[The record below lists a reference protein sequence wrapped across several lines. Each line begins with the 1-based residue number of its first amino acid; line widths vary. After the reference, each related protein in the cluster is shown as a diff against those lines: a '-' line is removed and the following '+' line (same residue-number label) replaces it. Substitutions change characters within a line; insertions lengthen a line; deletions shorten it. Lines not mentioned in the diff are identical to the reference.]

1 MNEHRRGLPVPARE
15 SFVPPNLKVLGCR
28 YLVLL
33 LENPNHGKGI
43 ERSTLYGLCRREA
56 EKLISLFPVAVL
68 LELDL
73 TRLLDEVANMAA
85 AGSEAVGT
93 TVAGDIVTVTSVASL
108 DHLCGG

>member
-1 MNEHRRGLPVPARE
+1 MSEHRRGLPVPARE
-15 SFVPPNLKVLGCR
+15 SFMPPKVLECR

-43 ERSTLYGLCRREA
+43 ERSTLYGLCRREG

-93 TVAGDIVTVTSVASL
+93 TVTRDIVTTTSVACVVVSFSH
-108 DHLCGG
+108 D